1 MSIVFVIFLIR
12 FKCTR
17 GNLVIYQVQIMKRK
31 MSKQKWV
38 QGSKSINFFKGELLG
53 YTIVSLPSL
62 CQIFWSHWHTLIIE
76 TGHMEPKLGH
86 FSQRSNKHWAS
97 VLKYF
102 FTGMSFG
109 NFSKKIYFSIHR
121 KDYHVFII
129 PFD

>member
-1 MSIVFVIFLIR
+1 MSIVFVIFLTR
-12 FKCTR
+12 FKCTG

-31 MSKQKWV
+31 VSKQKWA
-38 QGSKSINFFKGELLG
+38 QGSKSINFLKGVLLG
-53 YTIVSLPSL
+53 YTVVSLPSL
-62 CQIFWSHWHTLIIE
+62 CQIFWSHLHILIIE
-76 TGHMEPKLGH
+76 TGHMEPKLEH

-109 NFSKKIYFSIHR
+109 NFSKKMYFNIHK
-121 KDYHVFII
+121 KDSHVFII